1 MSNILNKLPQLN
13 LKFLKN
19 YNSYGRNIPIIAK
32 DVISSSIREKRFYLA
47 AIYFIL
53 IPVVLNLFNNIGAS
67 IVQSGS
73 GIALYYAQTAVLQQ
87 FKSIYISFFLGQILL
102 VILAADLIAG
112 EVENGTIALLKTK
125 PIYDSE
131 IILGKF
137 LGSMGVISILDLPA
151 LIYIYFSFLTKLDAE
166 WSSAYIGTLDEIIM
180 ALFVLLLLQS
190 VIIAMT
196 IMLSTI
202 FAKTLYAILSS
213 LLALFILSTISDSM
227 VAGGE
232 EYNYLSFEWLL
243 DAIMPNIFYHLE
255 PLEIE
260 LAGLFS
266 FVGMLILIPGLLLF
280 LSVIFLRRREAI

>member
-1 MSNILNKLPQLN
+1 MSKILDKLPQLN
-13 LKFLKN
+13 VNFLKN
-19 YNSYGRNIPIIAK
+19 YDGYGRNIPIVAK

-53 IPVVLNLFNNIGAS
+53 IPVVLNLFNNIGAN

-73 GIALYYAQTAVLQQ
+73 GIALYYAQTAVLQE

-102 VILAADLIAG
+102 VILASDLIAG
-112 EVENGTIALLKTK
+112 EVETGTMSLLKTK

-151 LIYIYFSFLTKLDAE
+151 LIYIYFSFLTKLDAT
-166 WSSAYIGTLDEIIM
+166 WPSAYLGTLDEIIM
-180 ALFVLLLLQS
+180 ALIVLLLLQS
-190 VIIAMT
+190 IVVAMT

-213 LLALFILSTISDSM
+213 LLALFILSTISSSM
-227 VAGGE
+227 VAAGE

-243 DAIMPNIFYHLE
+243 DAIMPNVFYHLE
-255 PLEIE
+255 PMEIE
-260 LAGLFS
+260 LMGLLPFI
-266 FVGMLILIPGLLLF
+266 GLLILIPGLFLF
-280 LSVIFLRRREAI
+280 VSVIFLRRREAM